1 MISLKFKK
9 RQKKLRLNR
18 SQWPVYL
25 LLSPMVLMSILPI
38 LYIVFTAFK
47 PIGELFAYPPKFI
60 TLRPTWDNFR
70 KLFEASEDTIFP
82 LSMYLFNSIV
92 STLAV
97 VFIGLAIAVAAA
109 YALSKKRFRGRN
121 MIFKMN
127 TLSMMFVATAV
138 SIPRYLIIKEV
149 GLIDSFWANI
159 IPMLATP
166 VGVFL
171 LKQFVDQL
179 PDALIEAAKIDG
191 ANDYQIIW
199 KIVLPLVK
207 PALATVA
214 ILLFQN
220 SWNSM
225 EASNYY
231 INNEALKSFSFYMS
245 TLTQTSGNANAM
257 VGQLAGNA
265 VAGLGMQ
272 AAATLIMFL
281 PNLILFIILQSR
293 VMNTMSHSGM
303 K

>member
-1 MISLKFKK
+1 MKLKK
-9 RQKKLRLNR
+9 RQKKFRFKR
-18 SQWPVYL
+18 PQWSIYL
-25 LLSPMVLMSILPI
+25 MLAPMVLMSILPI
-38 LYIVFTAFK
+38 MYIVFTAFK

-60 TLRPTWDNFR
+60 TLRPTFDNFR

-92 STLAV
+92 STAAV
-97 VFIGLAIAVAAA
+97 VLIGMIIAVAAA

-121 MIFKMN
+121 AIFKMN

-179 PDALIEAAKIDG
+179 PDAVIEAARIDG

-199 KIVLPLVK
+199 RIVLPLVK

-220 SWNSM
+220 SWNAM
-225 EASNYY
+225 EASKMF
-231 INNEALKSFSFYMS
+231 INTESLKTFAFYMN
-245 TLTQTSGNANAM
+245 TLSNSGN
-257 VGQLAGNA
+257 G
-265 VAGLGMQ
+265 VAGVGIS
-272 AAATLIMFL
+272 AAASLLMFL
-281 PNLILFIILQSR
+281 PNVVLFVLMQSK
-293 VMNTMSHSGM
+293 VMNTMAHSGM

>member
-1 MISLKFKK
+1 MK
-9 RQKKLRLNR
+9 R

-25 LLSPMVLMSILPI
+25 MLSPMVLMSVLPI

-60 TLRPTWDNFR
+60 TLRPTLDNFK

-92 STLAV
+92 STVAV

-109 YALSKKRFRGRN
+109 YVLSKKRFHGREI
-121 MIFKMN
+121 IFKMN

-179 PDALIEAAKIDG
+179 PDALIEAARIDG

-214 ILLFQN
+214 ILLFQS

-225 EASNYY
+225 EASKMF
-231 INNEALKSFSFYMS
+231 INTESLKTFAFYMN
-245 TLTQTSGNANAM
+245 TLSNSGN
-257 VGQLAGNA
+257 G
-265 VAGLGMQ
+265 VAGVGIS
-272 AAATLIMFL
+272 AAASLLMFL
-281 PNLILFIILQSR
+281 PNVVLFVMMQSK
-293 VMNTMSHSGM
+293 VMNTMAHSGM

>member
-1 MISLKFKK
+1 MSKNTGKKYKKFRFK
-9 RQKKLRLNR
+9 RP
-18 SQWPVYL
+18 QWHIYL
-25 LLSPMVLMSILPI
+25 LLAPMVLLSILPI
-38 LYIVFTAFK
+38 MYIVFTAFK

-60 TLRPTWDNFR
+60 TLNPTWDNFR

-92 STLAV
+92 STAAV
-97 VFIGLAIAVAAA
+97 VLIGMIIAVFAA

-121 MIFKMN
+121 TIFKMN

-149 GLIDSFWANI
+149 GLIDSFLANI
-159 IPMLATP
+159 IPMLAMP

-171 LKQFVDQL
+171 MKQFMDQL
-179 PDALIEAAKIDG
+179 PDAVIEAARIDG
-191 ANDYQIIW
+191 ANDYRIIW
-199 KIVLPLVK
+199 SIVVPLVK

-225 EASNYY
+225 EASKMF
-231 INNEALKSFSFYMS
+231 INTESLKTFAFYMN
-245 TLTQTSGNANAM
+245 TLSNSGN
-257 VGQLAGNA
+257 G
-265 VAGLGMQ
+265 VAGVGIS
-272 AAATLIMFL
+272 AAASLLMFL
-281 PNLILFIILQSR
+281 PNVVLFILMQSK
-293 VMNTMSHSGM
+293 VMNTMAHSGM

>member
-1 MISLKFKK
+1 MAKK
-9 RQKKLRLNR
+9 EKKQKKFRFKR
-18 SQWPVYL
+18 PQWHIYL
-25 LLSPMVLMSILPI
+25 MLAPMVLLSILPI
-38 LYIVFTAFK
+38 MYIVFTAFK
-47 PIGELFAYPPKFI
+47 PIGELFAYPPKFF
-60 TLRPTWDNFR
+60 TLNPTWDNFR

-82 LSMYLFNSIV
+82 LSMYLFNSVV
-92 STLAV
+92 STVAV
-97 VFIGLAIAVAAA
+97 VLIGMIIAVCAA
-109 YALSKKRFRGRN
+109 YALSKKRFRGRAV
-121 MIFKMN
+121 IFKMN

-179 PDALIEAAKIDG
+179 PDAVIEAAKIDG

-199 KIVLPLVK
+199 QIVVPLVK

-220 SWNSM
+220 AWNSM
-225 EASNYY
+225 EASKMF
-231 INNEALKSFSFYMS
+231 INTESLKTFAFYMN
-245 TLTQTSGNANAM
+245 TLSNSGN
-257 VGQLAGNA
+257 G
-265 VAGLGMQ
+265 VAGVGIS
-272 AAATLIMFL
+272 AAASLLMFL
-281 PNLILFIILQSR
+281 PNVVLFILMQSK
-293 VMNTMSHSGM
+293 VMNTMAHSGM

>member
-1 MISLKFKK
+1 MKFPK
-9 RQKKLRLNR
+9 RHKRLRVHR
-18 SQWPVYL
+18 SQWPAYL

-60 TLRPTWDNFR
+60 TTRPTMDNFK
-70 KLFEASEDTIFP
+70 KLFEASEDTVFP

-97 VFIGLAIAVAAA
+97 VLIGLIIAVAAA
-109 YALSKKRFRGRN
+109 YALSKKRFKGRKA
-121 MIFKMN
+121 IFKMN

-225 EASNYY
+225 EASKMF
-231 INNEALKSFSFYMS
+231 INTESLKTFAFYMN
-245 TLTQTSGNANAM
+245 TLSNSGN
-257 VGQLAGNA
+257 G
-265 VAGLGMQ
+265 VAGVGIS
-272 AAATLIMFL
+272 AAASLLMFL
-281 PNLILFIILQSR
+281 PNVVLFILMQSK
-293 VMNTMSHSGM
+293 VMNTMAHSGL

>member
-1 MISLKFKK
+1 MKFPK
-9 RQKKLRLNR
+9 RHKRLRIHR
-18 SQWPVYL
+18 SQWPAYL

-60 TLRPTWDNFR
+60 TTRPTLDNFK
-70 KLFEASEDTIFP
+70 KLFEASEDTVFP

-97 VFIGLAIAVAAA
+97 VLFGLIIAVAAA
-109 YALSKKRFRGRN
+109 YALSKKRFKGRKT
-121 MIFKMN
+121 IFKMN

-179 PDALIEAAKIDG
+179 PDAVIEAARIDG

-199 KIVLPLVK
+199 RIVLPLVK

-220 SWNSM
+220 AWNSM
-225 EASNYY
+225 EASKMF
-231 INNEALKSFSFYMS
+231 INTESMKTFAFYMN
-245 TLTQTSGNANAM
+245 TLSNSGN
-257 VGQLAGNA
+257 G
-265 VAGLGMQ
+265 VAGVGIS
-272 AAATLIMFL
+272 AAASLLMFL
-281 PNLILFIILQSR
+281 PNVVLFILMQSK
-293 VMNTMSHSGM
+293 VMNTMAHSGM

>member
-1 MISLKFKK
+1 MGSLKRQQK
-9 RQKKLRLNR
+9 RKLKKLRMKR

-25 LLSPMVLMSILPI
+25 MLSPMVLMSVLPI

-60 TLRPTWDNFR
+60 TLRPTLDNFK

-92 STLAV
+92 STVAV

-109 YALSKKRFRGRN
+109 YVLSKKRFHGREI
-121 MIFKMN
+121 IFKMN

-179 PDALIEAAKIDG
+179 PDALIEAARIDG

-214 ILLFQN
+214 ILLFQS

-225 EASNYY
+225 EASKMF
-231 INNEALKSFSFYMS
+231 INTESLKTFAFYMN
-245 TLTQTSGNANAM
+245 TLSNSGN
-257 VGQLAGNA
+257 G
-265 VAGLGMQ
+265 VAGVGIS
-272 AAATLIMFL
+272 AAASLLMFL
-281 PNLILFIILQSR
+281 PNVVLFVMMQSK
-293 VMNTMSHSGM
+293 VMNTMAHSGM

>member
-1 MISLKFKK
+1 MSLKRK
-9 RQKKLRLNR
+9 KKLKKFRFKR
-18 SQWPVYL
+18 PQWHIYL
-25 LLSPMVLMSILPI
+25 MLAPMVLLSVLPI
-38 LYIVFTAFK
+38 MYIVFTAFK
-47 PIGELFAYPPKFI
+47 PIGELFAYPPKFY
-60 TLRPTWDNFR
+60 TQRPTMDNFR

-97 VFIGLAIAVAAA
+97 VLIGMIIAVLAA
-109 YALSKKRFRGRN
+109 YALSKKRFRGRKFV
-121 MIFKMN
+121 FKMN

-138 SIPRYLIIKEV
+138 SIPRYLVIKEM

-179 PDALIEAAKIDG
+179 PDAVIEAARIDG

-199 KIVLPLVK
+199 RIVVPLVK
-207 PALATVA
+207 PAMATVA

-220 SWNSM
+220 AWNSM
-225 EASNYY
+225 EASKMF
-231 INNEALKSFSFYMS
+231 INSESLKTFAFYMN
-245 TLTQTSGNANAM
+245 TLSNTGN
-257 VGQLAGNA
+257 G
-265 VAGLGMQ
+265 VAGVGIS
-272 AAATLIMFL
+272 AAASLLMFL
-281 PNLILFIILQSR
+281 PNVVLFILMQSK
-293 VMNTMSHSGM
+293 VMNTMTHSGM

>member
-225 EASNYY
+225 EASKMF
-231 INNEALKSFSFYMS
+231 INTESLKTFAFYMN
-245 TLTQTSGNANAM
+245 TLSNSGN
-257 VGQLAGNA
+257 G
-265 VAGLGMQ
+265 VAGVGIS
-272 AAATLIMFL
+272 AAASLLMFL
-281 PNLILFIILQSR
+281 PNVVLFILMQSK
-293 VMNTMSHSGM
+293 VMNTMAHSGM

>member
-1 MISLKFKK
+1 MTEKGGRQMISLKLRKK
-9 RQKKLRLNR
+9 QKKLRIKR

-25 LLSPMVLMSILPI
+25 MLAPMVLMSVLPI

-60 TLRPTWDNFR
+60 TLRPTFDNFR

-92 STLAV
+92 STAAV
-97 VFIGLAIAVAAA
+97 VLIGLIIAVAAA
-109 YALSKKRFRGRN
+109 YTLSKKRFRGRN

-138 SIPRYLIIKEV
+138 SIPRYLIIKEL

-179 PDALIEAAKIDG
+179 PDAVIEAARIDG

-225 EASNYY
+225 EASKMF
-231 INNEALKSFSFYMS
+231 INTESLKTFAFYMN
-245 TLTQTSGNANAM
+245 TLSNSGN
-257 VGQLAGNA
+257 G
-265 VAGLGMQ
+265 VAGVGIS
-272 AAATLIMFL
+272 AAASLLMFL
-281 PNLILFIILQSR
+281 PNVALFVLMQSK
-293 VMNTMSHSGM
+293 VMNTMAHSGM

>member
-1 MISLKFKK
+1 MKLKK
-9 RQKKLRLNR
+9 RQKKFRFKR
-18 SQWPVYL
+18 PQWSIYL
-25 LLSPMVLMSILPI
+25 MLLPMVLISILPI

-60 TLRPTWDNFR
+60 TLRPTFDNFR

-92 STLAV
+92 STAAV
-97 VFIGLAIAVAAA
+97 VLIGMIIAIAAA

-121 MIFKMN
+121 AIFKMN

-179 PDALIEAAKIDG
+179 PDAVIEAARIDG

-199 KIVLPLVK
+199 RIVLPLVK

-220 SWNSM
+220 AWNSM
-225 EASNYY
+225 EASKMF
-231 INNEALKSFSFYMS
+231 INTESLKTFAFYMN
-245 TLTQTSGNANAM
+245 TLSNSGN
-257 VGQLAGNA
+257 G
-265 VAGLGMQ
+265 VAGVGIS
-272 AAATLIMFL
+272 AAASLLMFL
-281 PNLILFIILQSR
+281 PNVVLFILMQSK
-293 VMNTMSHSGM
+293 VMNTMAHSGM

>member
-25 LLSPMVLMSILPI
+25 LLSPMVLISILPI

-225 EASNYY
+225 EASKMF
-231 INNEALKSFSFYMS
+231 INTESLKTFAFYMN
-245 TLTQTSGNANAM
+245 TLSNSGN
-257 VGQLAGNA
+257 G
-265 VAGLGMQ
+265 VAGVGIS
-272 AAATLIMFL
+272 AAASLLMFL
-281 PNLILFIILQSR
+281 PNVVLFILMQSK
-293 VMNTMSHSGM
+293 VMNTMAHSGM

>member
-82 LSMYLFNSIV
+82 LSMYLFNSVV

-225 EASNYY
+225 EASKMF
-231 INNEALKSFSFYMS
+231 INTESLKTFAFYMN
-245 TLTQTSGNANAM
+245 TLSNSGN
-257 VGQLAGNA
+257 G
-265 VAGLGMQ
+265 VAGVGIS
-272 AAATLIMFL
+272 AAASLLMFL
-281 PNLILFIILQSR
+281 PNVVLFILMQSK
-293 VMNTMSHSGM
+293 VMNTMAHSGM

>member
-1 MISLKFKK
+1 MISLKCKK

-25 LLSPMVLMSILPI
+25 LLSPMVLMSVLPI

-60 TLRPTWDNFR
+60 TLRPTLDNFK

-92 STLAV
+92 STAAV
-97 VFIGLAIAVAAA
+97 VLIGMIIAIAAA
-109 YALSKKRFRGRN
+109 YALSKKRFRGRKA
-121 MIFKMN
+121 IFKMN

-179 PDALIEAAKIDG
+179 PDALIEAAKLDG

-225 EASNYY
+225 EASKMF
-231 INNEALKSFSFYMS
+231 INTESLKTFAFYMN
-245 TLTQTSGNANAM
+245 TLSNSGN
-257 VGQLAGNA
+257 G
-265 VAGLGMQ
+265 VAGVGIS
-272 AAATLIMFL
+272 AAASLLMFL
-281 PNLILFIILQSR
+281 PNVVLFVLMQSK
-293 VMNTMSHSGM
+293 VMNTMAHSGM